1 MVALENVK
9 NFRDIQS
16 ASPRINILPSK
27 LFRTG
32 CMSKATDLDSSCILK
47 DLNVKSLVDLRSP
60 KELED
65 DEMLHTST
73 VYDGCMNYRYDKKMQ
88 EWKEDGV
95 TLNGAL
101 AKDPSAQNNGRKRFF
116 VSLMSESL
124 IKRGV
129 FFRFRKRIRVSC
141 NHSQP
146 LPGLILPSLLLQ
158 PSHRRPST
166 SALTPVPSHCMA
178 RAVQLFA
185 ASREESA
192 LDLHRPYQRWRTVVV
207 ERADG
212 RLFGE
217 GDNRS
222 TQTNCREEQLS
233 ACSVLHSGQGPN
245 GANRDAHAEHLGRER
260 RGDCRR
266 LRQVGFGVQAN

>member
-1 MVALENVK
+1 MVATLENVK

-32 CMSKATDLDSSCILK
+32 CMSKASDLDSSCILK

-129 FFRFRKRIRVSC
+129 FLRFRNRIRVSC
-141 NHSQP
+141 PFRSNKLSCYSPLTAAPPLHTHSRSKP
-146 LPGLILPSLLLQ
+146 LRG
-158 PSHRRPST
+158 
-166 SALTPVPSHCMA
+166 SHCPTF
-178 RAVQLFA
+178 RGEQRRKYVRSSLT
-185 ASREESA
+185 ASTLAGYR
-192 LDLHRPYQRWRTVVV
+192 
-207 ERADG
+207 
-212 RLFGE
+212 
-217 GDNRS
+217 
-222 TQTNCREEQLS
+222 C
-233 ACSVLHSGQGPN
+233 
-245 GANRDAHAEHLGRER
+245 
-260 RGDCRR
+260 
-266 LRQVGFGVQAN
+266 

>member
-1 MVALENVK
+1 MLNHSRGQRKSMRNFLLLIICVAIVAQAFGFRISCNQRHSFWNANPLAANSPRRLSMVALENVK

-32 CMSKATDLDSSCILK
+32 CMSKASDLDSSCILK

-141 NHSQP
+141 NHFRAIAWMDSAVIAAAALSPPP
-146 LPGLILPSLLLQ
+146 LHFRTHSSSKPLHGSRCPTFRGEQ
-158 PSHRRPST
+158 RRECVRYSST
-166 SALTPVPSHCMA
+166 V
-178 RAVQLFA
+178 
-185 ASREESA
+185 
-192 LDLHRPYQRWRTVVV
+192 
-207 ERADG
+207 
-212 RLFGE
+212 
-217 GDNRS
+217 S
-222 TQTNCREEQLS
+222 TLE
-233 ACSVLHSGQGPN
+233 
-245 GANRDAHAEHLGRER
+245 
-260 RGDCRR
+260 DCRC
-266 LRQVGFGVQAN
+266 

>member
-1 MVALENVK
+1 MRNSLFLLVCAAIVAQALGWGKLRCSRHSFNANTKQSQERLTMVATLENVK

-32 CMSKATDLDSSCILK
+32 CMSKASDLDSSCILK

-129 FFRFRKRIRVSC
+129 FFR
-141 NHSQP
+141 N
-146 LPGLILPSLLLQ
+146 
-158 PSHRRPST
+158 
-166 SALTPVPSHCMA
+166 
-178 RAVQLFA
+178 
-185 ASREESA
+185 
-192 LDLHRPYQRWRTVVV
+192 
-207 ERADG
+207 
-212 RLFGE
+212 
-217 GDNRS
+217 
-222 TQTNCREEQLS
+222 
-233 ACSVLHSGQGPN
+233 
-245 GANRDAHAEHLGRER
+245 
-260 RGDCRR
+260 
-266 LRQVGFGVQAN
+266 